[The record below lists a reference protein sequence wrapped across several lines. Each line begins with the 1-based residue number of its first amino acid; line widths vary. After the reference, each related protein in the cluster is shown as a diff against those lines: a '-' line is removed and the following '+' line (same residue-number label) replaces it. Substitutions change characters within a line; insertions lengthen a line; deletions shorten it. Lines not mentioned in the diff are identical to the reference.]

1 MISYAISLWVV
12 AALFI
17 WFGVKI
23 YNGRTDLINDYHK
36 TQVKDME
43 GYAKAHGKLMWVMGG
58 TMALSGAVG
67 LLGDSG
73 WPIWASLGILFLGF
87 FLGIGGI
94 LRVQKKFNGKF
105 M

>member
-36 TQVKDME
+36 TRVKDME
-43 GYAKAHGKLMWVMGG
+43 GYAKAHGKLMWVMGKHDDMEKVRAKMQTNLCG
-58 TMALSGAVG
+58 E
-67 LLGDSG
+67 
-73 WPIWASLGILFLGF
+73 IL
-87 FLGIGGI
+87 
-94 LRVQKKFNGKF
+94 
-105 M
+105 

>member
-1 MISYAISLWVV
+1 MISYAIILWAV

-17 WFGVKI
+17 VFGVKI
-23 YNGRTDLINDYHK
+23 YKGRTDLIHDYHQ
-36 TQVKDME
+36 TQVKDK
-43 GYAKAHGKLMWVMGG
+43 KAYGKAYGKVMWLMGG

-87 FLGIGGI
+87 FLGIAEI
-94 LRVQKKFNGKF
+94 IRVQKKYNGKF